1 MSTSTFVPFFALKLK
16 IKNYFGGDSTK
27 GEKINLYMNKG
38 MKQIYDKQMFD
49 IMSNMTCIST
59 IFLLL
64 ILFSLRIFLTSFGN
78 FTLSVLFTKLSIS
91 VIIFFTVSVLT
102 INRESFDYQGINSVD
117 ELKQEWHQYK
127 SLHARA
133 ISGFFKGLSKLD
145 NRLLFP
151 IFELEIR

>member
-1 MSTSTFVPFFALKLK
+1 LRALEL
-16 IKNYFGGDSTK
+16 DSS
-27 GEKINLYMNKG
+27 IN
-38 MKQIYDKQMFD
+38 F
-49 IMSNMTCIST
+49 CIST

-78 FTLSVLFTKLSIS
+78 FTLNVLFTKLSIS
-91 VIIFFTVSVLT
+91 VIIFFP
-102 INRESFDYQGINSVD
+102 VD

-145 NRLLFP
+145 NRLYSTEKLSEHLIKSYEKGSITEDF
-151 IFELEIR
+151 